1 MKLAYPAFSGTVSFS
16 GAVVPCFVIEN
27 QRLFRSLICDL
38 RSAAEGYD
46 SDLVLSKNERVID
59 ISKNVELLTDFIH
72 FDINQRPLLNKIA
85 SELEKI
91 AVSSEHYIKTQ
102 ELLAEIDRGI
112 SEWAFQFPC
121 DIVSSKISV
130 STLIKAAGIELRDE
144 YDGHTGEIEKIID
157 YMELVR
163 EFDRDKLFV
172 TVNMRTFFRDDDI
185 QEFLKTV
192 VSHEF
197 KVLMLES
204 QAYTVLEFEKRT
216 TIDPDL
222 CEF

>member
-16 GAVVPCFVIEN
+16 EAVVPCFVIEN

-38 RSAAEGYD
+38 RSAVEGYD
-46 SDLVLSKNERVID
+46 TDLVLSKNERVID

-72 FDINQRPLLNKIA
+72 FDINKKPLLNKIT

-91 AVSSEHYIKTQ
+91 AVSPEHYVKTQ
-102 ELLAEIDRGI
+102 ELLAEIDRRI
-112 SEWAFQFPC
+112 DEWAFQFYC
-121 DIVSSKISV
+121 DIVPSKISV
-130 STLIKAAGIELRDE
+130 SALIKAAGIELRDE
-144 YDGHTGEIEKIID
+144 YVGHTGEIEKIID

-172 TVNMRTFFRDDDI
+172 TVNMRTFFADDDI

-216 TIDPDL
+216 TIDSDL